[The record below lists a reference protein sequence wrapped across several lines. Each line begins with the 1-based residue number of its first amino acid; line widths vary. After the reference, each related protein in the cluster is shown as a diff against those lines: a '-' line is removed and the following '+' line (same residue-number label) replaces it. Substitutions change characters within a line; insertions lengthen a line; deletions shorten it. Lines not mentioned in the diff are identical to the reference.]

1 MSNYLII
8 VHAKLIS
15 LLQLKKEIKKICWL
29 EQSNVFFLATLIIYS
44 LYDGLIDM
52 VCVTNS
58 MIYIMIIL
66 AKQALRTGKD
76 NNVEAY
82 FNNHTK

>member
-1 MSNYLII
+1 
-8 VHAKLIS
+8 
-15 LLQLKKEIKKICWL
+15 
-29 EQSNVFFLATLIIYS
+29 
-44 LYDGLIDM
+44 M